1 MNNDDHEFLQD
12 RQQQFTMA
20 YLSGTYCSPF
30 GRHEGSTA
38 INLMATAARGALLN
52 AELKP
57 PQIDGLLTGYATTF
71 PHLMLANV
79 LAEHCGLR
87 PDYCHAIQSGG
98 ASGLTMVML
107 ARELIRSGRCKNVL
121 VVAGENRLTGQT
133 RDMAI
138 QALSQVGH
146 ADYEVPFG
154 PTVPAY
160 YALLAARYLYE
171 HSLSEADL
179 AEFAVLMRQH
189 AADNPSAHQREPIS
203 VADVLASKAI
213 ATPLKLLDC
222 CPISDGAAAVVVSLE
237 PTGKTSVRI
246 RGAGQAHRHQHVSQI
261 RDINVTGAKAA
272 ADLAFQE
279 ARVDRGR
286 IEYLGIYDS
295 FTITL
300 MMLLEEIG
308 FTTRGEAAAKIRN
321 GDFSK
326 QSGQPLNTHGG
337 LLSYGH
343 CGVAGGMAHLV
354 EAVWQLSMNAGERQ
368 IREREWAYVH
378 ADGGVMSAHVGLVLQ
393 REK

>member
-286 IEYLGIYDS
+286 VEYLGIYDS

-300 MMLLEEIG
+300 MVLLEEIG
-308 FTTRGEAAAKIRN
+308 FTARGEAAAKIRN

-354 EAVWQLSMNAGERQ
+354 EAVRQLSMNAGERQ
-368 IREREWAYVH
+368 ISEREWAYIH

>member
-1 MNNDDHEFLQD
+1 
-12 RQQQFTMA
+12 MA
-20 YLSGTYCSPF
+20 YVTGIACTPF

-38 INLMATAARGALLN
+38 LGLMTVAARAALRDAQL
-52 AELKP
+52 ATT
-57 PQIDGLLTGYATTF
+57 QIDGLLTGYATTY

-79 LAEHCGLR
+79 VAEQLGIQ

-121 VVAGENRLTGQT
+121 CVAGENRLTGQT

-138 QALSQVGH
+138 QSLSQVGH

-160 YALLAARYLYE
+160 YALLAARYLHE
-171 HSLSEADL
+171 HNLSATDL
-179 AEFAVLMRQH
+179 AEFAVLMRNH
-189 AADNPSAHQREPIS
+189 AITHPGAHQRDPI
-203 VADVLASKAI
+203 DVTAVLNSKTISA
-213 ATPLKLLDC
+213 PLKLLDC
-222 CPISDGAAAVVVSLE
+222 CPISDGAAAIVVSLE
-237 PTGKTSVRI
+237 PTAAKTIRI

-261 RDINVTGAKAA
+261 KDIHATGAKAA
-272 ADLAFQE
+272 ADLAFRE
-279 ARVDRGR
+279 AHIDRTQ
-286 IEYLGIYDS
+286 IQYLGIYDS

-308 FTTRGEAAAKIRN
+308 FAAPGEAAMKVRN
-321 GDFSK
+321 GDFSA
-326 QSGQPLNTHGG
+326 QGALPLNTHGG

-354 EAVWQLSMNAGERQ
+354 EAVLQLSGNAAARQ
-368 IREREWAYVH
+368 IAEREWAYVH
-378 ADGGVMSAHVGLVLQ
+378 ADGGVMSAHVGMILQ
-393 REK
+393 RER

>member
-1 MNNDDHEFLQD
+1 MPYI
-12 RQQQFTMA
+12 TGVA
-20 YLSGTYCSPF
+20 CTPF

-38 INLMATAARGALLN
+38 LSLITLAARDALHDAQL
-52 AELKP
+52 ATT
-57 PQIDGLLTGYATTF
+57 QIDGLLTGYATTF

-79 LAEHCGLR
+79 VAEHLGIQ

-121 VVAGENRLTGQT
+121 CVAGENRLTGQT

-146 ADYEVPFG
+146 ADFEVPFG

-160 YALLAARYLYE
+160 YALLAARYLHE
-171 HSLSEADL
+171 HNLSERDL
-179 AEFAVLMRQH
+179 AEFAVLMRSH
-189 AADNPSAHQREPIS
+189 AIRHPGAHQRDAIDVDVVLKSKTIS
-203 VADVLASKAI
+203 
-213 ATPLKLLDC
+213 TPLKLLDC

-237 PTGKTSVRI
+237 PTATKAIRI

-261 RDINVTGAKAA
+261 KDIHATGAKAA
-272 ADLAFQE
+272 ADLAFRE
-279 ARVDRGR
+279 AHIDRAQ

-308 FTTRGEAAAKIRN
+308 FASRGEAASKVRD
-321 GDFSK
+321 GEFSAMGK
-326 QSGQPLNTHGG
+326 LPLNTHGG

-354 EAVWQLSMNAGERQ
+354 EAVLQLSGDAGTRQ
-368 IREREWAYVH
+368 IAEREWAYVH
-378 ADGGVMSAHVGLVLQ
+378 ADGGVMSAHVGMILQ
-393 REK
+393 RER

>member
-1 MNNDDHEFLQD
+1 
-12 RQQQFTMA
+12 MA
-20 YLSGTYCSPF
+20 YITGVACTRF

-38 INLMATAARGALLN
+38 LSLISAAARDALRDAQL
-52 AELKP
+52 ASA
-57 PQIDGLLTGYATTF
+57 QIDGLLTGYATTF

-79 LAEHCGLR
+79 VAEHLGIQ

-121 VVAGENRLTGQT
+121 CVAGENRLTGQT

-160 YALLAARYLYE
+160 YALLAARYLHE
-171 HSLSEADL
+171 CDLIEADL
-179 AEFAVLMRQH
+179 AEFAVLMRSH
-189 AADNPSAHQREPIS
+189 AATHPGAHQRDAIDVDAVLKSKTIS
-203 VADVLASKAI
+203 S
-213 ATPLKLLDC
+213 PLKLLDC
-222 CPISDGAAAVVVSLE
+222 CPISDGAAAIVVSLE
-237 PTGKTSVRI
+237 PSIKKLLRI
-246 RGAGQAHRHQHVSQI
+246 RGAGQAHRHQHVTQI
-261 RDINVTGAKAA
+261 KNVHATGAKAA
-272 ADLAFQE
+272 ADLAFRE
-279 ARVDRGR
+279 AHIQRAQ

-308 FTTRGEAAAKIRN
+308 FAAPGEAATKVRS
-321 GDFSK
+321 GDFSAQGK
-326 QSGQPLNTHGG
+326 LPLNTHGG

-354 EAVWQLSMNAGERQ
+354 EAVLQLAGDADERQ
-368 IREREWAYVH
+368 IAEREWAYVH
-378 ADGGVMSAHVGLVLQ
+378 ADGGVMSAHVGLILQ
-393 REK
+393 RER

>member
-1 MNNDDHEFLQD
+1 
-12 RQQQFTMA
+12 MA
-20 YLSGTYCSPF
+20 YVTGIACTPF

-38 INLMATAARGALLN
+38 LGLMTVAARAALRDAQL
-52 AELKP
+52 ATT
-57 PQIDGLLTGYATTF
+57 QIDGLLTGYATTY

-79 LAEHCGLR
+79 VAEQLGIQ

-121 VVAGENRLTGQT
+121 CVAGENRLTGQT

-138 QALSQVGH
+138 QSLSQVGH

-160 YALLAARYLYE
+160 YALLAARYLHE
-171 HSLSEADL
+171 HNLSATDL
-179 AEFAVLMRQH
+179 AEFAVLMRNH
-189 AADNPSAHQREPIS
+189 AITHPGAHQRDPI
-203 VADVLASKAI
+203 DVTAVLNSKTISA
-213 ATPLKLLDC
+213 PLKLLDC
-222 CPISDGAAAVVVSLE
+222 CPISDGAAAIVVSLE
-237 PTGKTSVRI
+237 PTAAKTIRI

-261 RDINVTGAKAA
+261 KDIHATGAKAA
-272 ADLAFQE
+272 ADLAFRE
-279 ARVDRGR
+279 AHIDRTQ

-308 FTTRGEAAAKIRN
+308 FAAPGEAAIKVRN
-321 GDFSK
+321 GDFSA
-326 QSGQPLNTHGG
+326 QGALPLNTHGG

-354 EAVWQLSMNAGERQ
+354 EAVLQLSGNAGARQ
-368 IREREWAYVH
+368 IAEREWAYVH
-378 ADGGVMSAHVGLVLQ
+378 ADGGVMSAHVGMIMQ
-393 REK
+393 RER

>member
-1 MNNDDHEFLQD
+1 
-12 RQQQFTMA
+12 MA
-20 YLSGTYCSPF
+20 YITGVACTPF

-38 INLMATAARGALLN
+38 LGLMTVAARDAWRDAHLQT
-52 AELKP
+52 A
-57 PQIDGLLTGYATTF
+57 QIDGLLTGYATTF

-79 LAEHCGLR
+79 VAEHLGIQ
-87 PDYCHAIQSGG
+87 PDYCHALQSGG

-121 VVAGENRLTGQT
+121 CVAGENRLTGQT

-160 YALLAARYLYE
+160 YALLAARYLHE
-171 HSLSEADL
+171 HGLSEVDL
-179 AEFAVLMRQH
+179 AAFAVLMRNH
-189 AADNPSAHQREPIS
+189 AITHPGAHQRDAIDIDAVLKSKPIS
-203 VADVLASKAI
+203 S
-213 ATPLKLLDC
+213 PLKLLDC

-237 PTGKTSVRI
+237 PTAAKTIRI

-261 RDINVTGAKAA
+261 KDIHTTGAKAA
-272 ADLAFQE
+272 ADLAFRE
-279 ARVDRGR
+279 AHVDRR
-286 IEYLGIYDS
+286 QIQFLGIYDS

-308 FTTRGEAAAKIRN
+308 FAARGEAAMKVRN
-321 GDFSK
+321 GEFSA
-326 QSGQPLNTHGG
+326 QGTLPLNTHGG

-354 EAVWQLSMNAGERQ
+354 EAVLQLCGNAGARQ
-368 IREREWAYVH
+368 IAEREWGYVH
-378 ADGGVMSAHVGLVLQ
+378 ADGGVMSAHVGLILQ
-393 REK
+393 RER

>member
-1 MNNDDHEFLQD
+1 
-12 RQQQFTMA
+12 MA
-20 YLSGTYCSPF
+20 YVTGTACTPF

-38 INLMATAARGALLN
+38 LGLMTVAARAALRDAQL
-52 AELKP
+52 ATT
-57 PQIDGLLTGYATTF
+57 QIDGLLTGYATTY

-79 LAEHCGLR
+79 VAEQLGIQ

-121 VVAGENRLTGQT
+121 CVAGENRLTGQT

-138 QALSQVGH
+138 QSLSQVGH

-160 YALLAARYLYE
+160 YALLASRYLHE
-171 HSLSEADL
+171 HNLSAADL
-179 AEFAVLMRQH
+179 AEFAVLMRNH
-189 AADNPSAHQREPIS
+189 AITHPGAHQRDPI
-203 VADVLASKAI
+203 DVTAVLNSKTISA
-213 ATPLKLLDC
+213 PLKLLDC

-237 PTGKTSVRI
+237 PTAAKTIRI

-261 RDINVTGAKAA
+261 KDIHATGAKAA
-272 ADLAFQE
+272 ADLAFRE
-279 ARVDRGR
+279 AHIDRTQ
-286 IEYLGIYDS
+286 IQYLGIYDS

-308 FTTRGEAAAKIRN
+308 FAARGEAAMKVRD
-321 GDFSK
+321 GVFSVQGK
-326 QSGQPLNTHGG
+326 LSLNTHGG

-343 CGVAGGMAHLV
+343 CGVAGGMAHLM
-354 EAVWQLSMNAGERQ
+354 EAVLQLSGSAGARQ
-368 IREREWAYVH
+368 IAEREWAYVH
-378 ADGGVMSAHVGLVLQ
+378 ADGGVMSAQVGMILQ

>member
-1 MNNDDHEFLQD
+1 
-12 RQQQFTMA
+12 MA
-20 YLSGTYCSPF
+20 YLNGVCCTSF

-38 INLMATAARGALLN
+38 LGLMTAAARDTLRSAQLATA
-52 AELKP
+52 
-57 PQIDGLLTGYATTF
+57 QIDGLLTGYATTF
-71 PHLMLANV
+71 AHLMLADV
-79 LAEHCGLR
+79 VAEHLNIQ

-121 VVAGENRLTGQT
+121 CVAGENRLTGQT

-138 QALSQVGH
+138 QVLSQVGH
-146 ADYEVPFG
+146 VDYEVPFG

-160 YALLAARYLYE
+160 YALLAARFLHE
-171 HSLSEADL
+171 HHLSDADL
-179 AEFAVLMRQH
+179 AEFAVLMRTH
-189 AADNPSAHQREPIS
+189 ATTHSGAHQRDAIDIDTVLKSKIIS
-203 VADVLASKAI
+203 S
-213 ATPLKLLDC
+213 PLKLLDC

-237 PTGKTSVRI
+237 PSNEKAIRI
-246 RGAGQAHRHQHVSQI
+246 RGAGQAHRQQHVSQI
-261 RDINVTGAKAA
+261 KNIHATGAKAA
-272 ADLAFQE
+272 ADLAFRE
-279 ARVDRGR
+279 AKIDRAQ

-308 FTTRGEAAAKIRN
+308 FAGRGEAVVKVRN
-321 GDFSK
+321 GDFSAA
-326 QSGQPLNTHGG
+326 GRLPLNTHGG

-354 EAVWQLSMNAGERQ
+354 EAVLQLSGNAGPRQ
-368 IREREWAYVH
+368 IAEREWAYIH
-378 ADGGVMSAHVGLVLQ
+378 ADGGVMSAHVGMILQ

>member
-1 MNNDDHEFLQD
+1 M
-12 RQQQFTMA
+12 T
-20 YLSGTYCSPF
+20 YLTGTACTPF

-38 INLMATAARGALLN
+38 LGLMTVAARAALRDAQL
-52 AELKP
+52 ATT
-57 PQIDGLLTGYATTF
+57 QIDGLLTGYATTY

-79 LAEHCGLR
+79 VAEQLGIQ

-121 VVAGENRLTGQT
+121 CVAGENRLTGQT

-138 QALSQVGH
+138 QSLSQVGH

-160 YALLAARYLYE
+160 YALLAARYLHE
-171 HSLSEADL
+171 HNLSATDL
-179 AEFAVLMRQH
+179 AELAVLMRNH
-189 AADNPSAHQREPIS
+189 AITHPGAHQRDPI
-203 VADVLASKAI
+203 DVTAVLNSKTISA
-213 ATPLKLLDC
+213 PLKLLDC
-222 CPISDGAAAVVVSLE
+222 CPISDGAAAIVVSLE
-237 PTGKTSVRI
+237 PTAAKTIRI

-261 RDINVTGAKAA
+261 KDIHATGAKAA
-272 ADLAFQE
+272 ADLAFRE
-279 ARVDRGR
+279 AH
-286 IEYLGIYDS
+286 IERTQIQYLGIYDS

-300 MMLLEEIG
+300 MLLLEEIG
-308 FTTRGEAAAKIRN
+308 FAAPGEAAMKVRN
-321 GDFSK
+321 GDFSA
-326 QSGQPLNTHGG
+326 QGALPLNTHGG

-354 EAVWQLSMNAGERQ
+354 EAVLQLSGDAGARQ
-368 IREREWAYVH
+368 IAEREWGYVH
-378 ADGGVMSAHVGLVLQ
+378 ADGGVMSAHVGMILQ

>member
-1 MNNDDHEFLQD
+1 
-12 RQQQFTMA
+12 MA
-20 YLSGTYCSPF
+20 YLTGAACTPF

-38 INLMATAARGALLN
+38 LGLMTVAARAALRDAQL
-52 AELKP
+52 ATT
-57 PQIDGLLTGYATTF
+57 QIDCLLTGYATTY

-79 LAEHCGLR
+79 VAEQLGIQ

-121 VVAGENRLTGQT
+121 CVAGENRLTGQT

-138 QALSQVGH
+138 QSLSQVGH

-160 YALLAARYLYE
+160 YALLAARYLHE
-171 HSLSEADL
+171 HNLSATDL
-179 AEFAVLMRQH
+179 AEFAVLMRNH
-189 AADNPSAHQREPIS
+189 AITHPGAHQRDPI
-203 VADVLASKAI
+203 DVTAVLNSKTISA
-213 ATPLKLLDC
+213 PLKLLDC
-222 CPISDGAAAVVVSLE
+222 CPISDGAAAIVVSLE
-237 PTGKTSVRI
+237 PTAAKTIRI

-261 RDINVTGAKAA
+261 KDIHATGAKAA
-272 ADLAFQE
+272 ADLAFRE
-279 ARVDRGR
+279 AH
-286 IEYLGIYDS
+286 IERTQIQYLGIYDS

-308 FTTRGEAAAKIRN
+308 FAAPGEAAMKVRN
-321 GDFSK
+321 GDFSA
-326 QSGQPLNTHGG
+326 QGALPLNTHGG

-354 EAVWQLSMNAGERQ
+354 EAVLQLSGDVGARQ
-368 IREREWAYVH
+368 IAEREWGYVH
-378 ADGGVMSAHVGLVLQ
+378 ADGGVMSAHVGMIMQ
-393 REK
+393 RER

>member
-1 MNNDDHEFLQD
+1 
-12 RQQQFTMA
+12 MA
-20 YLSGTYCSPF
+20 YITGVACTPF

-38 INLMATAARGALLN
+38 LGLMSIAARDALRDAHLET
-52 AELKP
+52 AR
-57 PQIDGLLTGYATTF
+57 IDGLLTGYATTF

-79 LAEHCGLR
+79 VAEHLGIQ

-98 ASGLTMVML
+98 ASGLAMVML

-121 VVAGENRLTGQT
+121 CIAGENRLTGQT

-160 YALLAARYLYE
+160 YALLAARYLHE
-171 HSLSEADL
+171 HGLSEADL
-179 AEFAVLMRQH
+179 APFAVLMRTH
-189 AADNPSAHQREPIS
+189 ASAHPGAHQRDAIDVDAVLNSKTIS
-203 VADVLASKAI
+203 S
-213 ATPLKLLDC
+213 PLKLLDC

-237 PTGKTSVRI
+237 PTTTKTIRI

-261 RDINVTGAKAA
+261 KDILATGANAA
-272 ADLAFQE
+272 ADLAFRE
-279 ARVDRGR
+279 AHIERGQ

-308 FTTRGEAAAKIRN
+308 FAARGEAALKVRS
-321 GDFSK
+321 GDFSAQGK
-326 QSGQPLNTHGG
+326 LPLNTHGG

-354 EAVWQLSMNAGERQ
+354 EAVLQLSGYAGVRQIAERQ
-368 IREREWAYVH
+368 WGYVH
-378 ADGGVMSAHVGLVLQ
+378 ADGGVMSAHVGLILQ
-393 REK
+393 RER

>member
-1 MNNDDHEFLQD
+1 
-12 RQQQFTMA
+12 MA
-20 YLSGTYCSPF
+20 YVTGVACTPF

-38 INLMATAARGALLN
+38 LGLMSVAARSALINAQLN
-52 AELKP
+52 AA
-57 PQIDGLLTGYATTF
+57 QIDGLLTGYATTF

-79 LAEHCGLR
+79 VAEQLGVQ

-107 ARELIRSGRCKNVL
+107 ARELVRSGRCKNVL
-121 VVAGENRLTGQT
+121 CVAGENRLTGQT

-138 QALSQVGH
+138 QSLSQVGH

-160 YALLAARYLYE
+160 YALLAARYLHE
-171 HSLSEADL
+171 RGLNESDL
-179 AEFAVLMRQH
+179 AEFAVLMRNH
-189 AADNPSAHQREPIS
+189 ALSHSGAHQREPI
-203 VADVLASKAI
+203 DVNAVLNSKTI
-213 ATPLKLLDC
+213 SSPLKLLDC

-237 PTGKTSVRI
+237 PPRENTIRI

-261 RDINVTGAKAA
+261 KDVQATGAKAA
-272 ADLAFQE
+272 ADLAFRE
-279 ARVDRGR
+279 AHIERKQ

-308 FTTRGEAAAKIRN
+308 FAARGESATKVRN
-321 GDFSK
+321 GDFSA
-326 QSGQPLNTHGG
+326 QGQLPLNTHGG

-354 EAVWQLSMNAGERQ
+354 ETVLQLSGNAGARQ
-368 IREREWAYVH
+368 IAEREWAYVH
-378 ADGGVMSAHVGLVLQ
+378 ADGGVMSAHVGMILQ
-393 REK
+393 RER

>member
-1 MNNDDHEFLQD
+1 
-12 RQQQFTMA
+12 MA

-286 IEYLGIYDS
+286 VEYLGIYDS

-308 FTTRGEAAAKIRN
+308 FTARGEAAAKIRN

-354 EAVWQLSMNAGERQ
+354 EAVQQLAMNAGERQ

>member
-1 MNNDDHEFLQD
+1 
-12 RQQQFTMA
+12 MA
-20 YLSGTYCSPF
+20 YVTGIACTPF
-30 GRHEGSTA
+30 GRHEGVTA
-38 INLMATAARGALLN
+38 LNLISVAARDALRD
-52 AELKP
+52 AQMETTR
-57 PQIDGLLTGYATTF
+57 IDGLLTGYATTF

-79 LAEHCGLR
+79 VAEHLGIQ

-121 VVAGENRLTGQT
+121 CVAGENRLTGQT

-146 ADYEVPFG
+146 IDYEVPFG

-160 YALLAARYLYE
+160 YALLAARYLHE
-171 HSLSEADL
+171 HGLDEADL
-179 AEFAVLMRQH
+179 AEFAVLMRNH
-189 AADNPSAHQREPIS
+189 ASAHPGAHQRDSIDVNAVLNSKIIS
-203 VADVLASKAI
+203 S
-213 ATPLKLLDC
+213 PLKLLDC
-222 CPISDGAAAVVVSLE
+222 CPISDGAAAVVVSLD
-237 PTGKTSVRI
+237 PTTPKAIRI

-261 RDINVTGAKAA
+261 KDIHATGAKAA
-272 ADLAFQE
+272 ADLAFRE
-279 ARVDRGR
+279 AHIDRGQ

-308 FTTRGEAAAKIRN
+308 FAARGEAAMKVRN
-321 GDFSK
+321 GDFSARG
-326 QSGQPLNTHGG
+326 SLPLNTHGG

-354 EAVWQLSMNAGERQ
+354 EAALQLSRNAGARQ
-368 IREREWAYVH
+368 ISECEWAYVH
-378 ADGGVMSAHVGLVLQ
+378 ADGGVMSAHVGLILQ
-393 REK
+393 RER

>member
-1 MNNDDHEFLQD
+1 
-12 RQQQFTMA
+12 MA
-20 YLSGTYCSPF
+20 YVTGIACTPF

-38 INLMATAARGALLN
+38 LGLMTVAARAALRDAQL
-52 AELKP
+52 ATT
-57 PQIDGLLTGYATTF
+57 QIDGLLTGYATTY

-79 LAEHCGLR
+79 VAEQLGIQ

-121 VVAGENRLTGQT
+121 CVAGENRLTGQT

-138 QALSQVGH
+138 QSLSQVGH

-160 YALLAARYLYE
+160 YALLAARYLHE
-171 HSLSEADL
+171 HNLSATDL
-179 AEFAVLMRQH
+179 AEFAVLMRNH
-189 AADNPSAHQREPIS
+189 AIMHPGAHQRDPI
-203 VADVLASKAI
+203 DVTAVRNSKTISA
-213 ATPLKLLDC
+213 PLKLLDC
-222 CPISDGAAAVVVSLE
+222 CPISDGAAAIVVSLE
-237 PTGKTSVRI
+237 PTAAKTIRI

-261 RDINVTGAKAA
+261 KDIHATGAKAA
-272 ADLAFQE
+272 ADLAFRE
-279 ARVDRGR
+279 AHIDRTQ
-286 IEYLGIYDS
+286 IQYLGIYDS

-308 FTTRGEAAAKIRN
+308 FAARGEAAIKVRN
-321 GDFSK
+321 GDFSA
-326 QSGQPLNTHGG
+326 QGALPLNTHGG

-354 EAVWQLSMNAGERQ
+354 EAVLQLSGNAAARQ
-368 IREREWAYVH
+368 IAEREWAYVH
-378 ADGGVMSAHVGLVLQ
+378 ADGGVMSAHVGMIMQ